1 MDILKT
7 LDKMNAAFG
16 PSGREEAVAAVI
28 AEMAKPY
35 CDEISTDVMGNLICR
50 KKGPGKKIMFAA
62 HMDSLGLMVTHIEK
76 GGQLRFGKIG
86 GLPVTELIG
95 TPVRFENG
103 LQGVVHCN
111 DVEDEGKVKLE
122 ELYIDIGAK
131 DAEDAKKYVRP
142 GDMCIY
148 DTRSAMLANN
158 MICSPYTDNRSGCTV
173 LLMAMEQLKKSVND
187 LYFVFT
193 TQEEVGLRGAKTAS
207 FGVAPDYGIAVDVTG
222 FDDVPCSRHGCSS
235 STGKGA
241 AIKVKDSSVLCSP
254 AVNRI
259 LVDLAE
265 KKKIPYQMDVLNAG
279 GTDAGAMHLTM
290 DGVPSS
296 GISIPCKFVHCPQEI
311 VSADDMTACAAL
323 CAEFAQYK
331 FD

>member
-7 LDKMNAAFG
+7 IDKMNAAFG

-35 CDEISTDVMGNLICR
+35 CDEISTDVMGNLICH

-142 GDMCIY
+142 GDMCVY

-158 MICSPYTDNRSGCTV
+158 MICSPYTDNRSGCAV

-259 LVDLAE
+259 LVELAE

-296 GISIPCKFVHCPQEI
+296 GISIPCKFCHCPQEI
-311 VSADDMTACAAL
+311 VSADDMKACADL
-323 CAEFAQYK
+323 CAAFAQYR
-331 FD
+331 FE

>member
-1 MDILKT
+1 
-7 LDKMNAAFG
+7 
-16 PSGREEAVAAVI
+16 
-28 AEMAKPY
+28 
-35 CDEISTDVMGNLICR
+35 
-50 KKGPGKKIMFAA
+50 
-62 HMDSLGLMVTHIEK
+62 
-76 GGQLRFGKIG
+76 
-86 GLPVTELIG
+86 
-95 TPVRFENG
+95 
-103 LQGVVHCN
+103 
-111 DVEDEGKVKLE
+111 
-122 ELYIDIGAK
+122 

-158 MICSPYTDNRSGCTV
+158 MICSPYTDNRSGCAV
-173 LLMAMEQLKKSVND
+173 LLMAMELLKKSVND

-193 TQEEVGLRGAKTAS
+193 TQEEVGLRGAKTAA

-254 AVNRI
+254 AVNKI

-311 VSADDMTACAAL
+311 VSADDMKACAKL
-323 CAEFAQYK
+323 CAEFAQYR
-331 FD
+331 FE